1 VTLND
6 LATVALLAVVAAAWP
21 FCIIRKASPTAGTAG
36 SQGEGTGGPE
46 TPGARRPEGGA
57 S

>member
-1 VTLND
+1 MTLN
-6 LATVALLAVVAAAWP
+6 LTETVLLLLAIAAIWP
-21 FCIIRKASPTAGTAG
+21 LCTIRETSPTAGTAG

-46 TPGARRPEGGA
+46 TPAAERPEEE

>member
-1 VTLND
+1 MNLDD
-6 LATVALLAVVAAAWP
+6 LATVALLVSVAAAWP
-21 FCIIRKASPTAGTAG
+21 FCIIRKSSPSVGTAG

-46 TPGARRPEGGA
+46 TPAAERPEEE